1 MSSPSCANEST
12 IASRLESRQWMSP
25 VAATRSRPSPPDTR
39 PSPLPEAIVAS
50 LPACPNVYRLSRL
63 GTEREDMAEGLG
75 KNEVAAELTDSLKRS
90 IAALERQEIP
100 YVLGGGLGCWARGGP
115 PSSNDIDLMLKPEDA
130 ERAQEALAEAGMRPE
145 TPPEQWLRKAWDG
158 DILIDLIYEPSG
170 MTVDDEVIARGET
183 MSVEAMEI
191 RVMDLDDILT
201 TKLLALDEHSADY
214 RDLILI
220 TRSLRE
226 QIDWEQLRE
235 RTAASPFAPA

>member
-1 MSSPSCANEST
+1 MD
-12 IASRLESRQWMSP
+12 Q
-25 VAATRSRPSPPDTR
+25 
-39 PSPLPEAIVAS
+39 
-50 LPACPNVYRLSRL
+50 
-63 GTEREDMAEGLG
+63 MAEGLG
-75 KNEVAAELTDSLKRS
+75 KNEVAPELTDSLKRS

-130 ERAQEALAEAGMRPE
+130 ERAQEALADAGMRPE

-170 MTVDDEVIARGET
+170 MRIDDEVIARAEE
-183 MSVEAMEI
+183 MSVEAMQI

-201 TKLLALDEHSADY
+201 TKLFALDEHSADY

-226 QIDWEQLRE
+226 QIDWAQLRE
-235 RTAASPFAPA
+235 RTTSSPFARAFFTLADGLEISPGATAGASVEG

>member
-1 MSSPSCANEST
+1 
-12 IASRLESRQWMSP
+12 
-25 VAATRSRPSPPDTR
+25 
-39 PSPLPEAIVAS
+39 
-50 LPACPNVYRLSRL
+50 
-63 GTEREDMAEGLG
+63 MAEGLG
-75 KNEVAAELTDSLKRS
+75 KNEVAAALTDSLKRS

-170 MTVDDEVIARGET
+170 MVVDDEVIARGEE
-183 MSVEAMEI
+183 MSVEAMQI

-226 QIDWEQLRE
+226 QIDWDQLRE
-235 RTAASPFAPA
+235 RTAASPFARAFFALADGLEISPGAPAAASAEG

>member
-1 MSSPSCANEST
+1 MN
-12 IASRLESRQWMSP
+12 Q
-25 VAATRSRPSPPDTR
+25 
-39 PSPLPEAIVAS
+39 
-50 LPACPNVYRLSRL
+50 
-63 GTEREDMAEGLG
+63 MAEELG

-90 IAALERQEIP
+90 IAALERRDVP
-100 YVLGGGLGCWARGGP
+100 YLLGGGLGCWARGGP

-145 TPPEQWLRKAWDG
+145 TPPEQWLLKAWDG

-170 MTVDDEVIARGET
+170 MRIDDEVIARGEE
-183 MSVEAMEI
+183 MSVEAMQI
-191 RVMDLDDILT
+191 RVMNLDDILV

-226 QIDWEQLRE
+226 QIDWAQLRE
-235 RTAASPFAPA
+235 RTAASPFASAFFALAEGLEISPVTVAEGSPSG

>member
-1 MSSPSCANEST
+1 
-12 IASRLESRQWMSP
+12 
-25 VAATRSRPSPPDTR
+25 
-39 PSPLPEAIVAS
+39 
-50 LPACPNVYRLSRL
+50 
-63 GTEREDMAEGLG
+63 MAEGLG
-75 KNEVAAELTDSLKRS
+75 KNEVATALTDSLKRS

-130 ERAQEALAEAGMRPE
+130 ERAQAALAEAGMRPE

-170 MTVDDEVIARGET
+170 MTIDDEVIARGEE
-183 MSVEAMEI
+183 MSVEAMQI
-191 RVMDLDDILT
+191 RVMDLDDILV
-201 TKLLALDEHSADY
+201 TKLFALDEHSADY

-226 QIDWEQLRE
+226 QIDWDQLRE
-235 RTAASPFAPA
+235 RTASNPFARAFFTLADGLEISPIPVGGDRATD